1 MKKTIEKNGMRVL
14 AIMAN
19 ISLNT
24 LVIPKEIKA
33 KSRQLTSPEAQMY
46 FEYKN
51 RYPTFSE
58 TII

>member
-1 MKKTIEKNGMRVL
+1 MKKSIEKNEMRVL
-14 AIMAN
+14 AILAD
-19 ISLNT
+19 ISRNT
-24 LVIPKEIKA
+24 LFVPTTIKE
-33 KSRQLTSPEAQMY
+33 KSCQLDSPEAQIY